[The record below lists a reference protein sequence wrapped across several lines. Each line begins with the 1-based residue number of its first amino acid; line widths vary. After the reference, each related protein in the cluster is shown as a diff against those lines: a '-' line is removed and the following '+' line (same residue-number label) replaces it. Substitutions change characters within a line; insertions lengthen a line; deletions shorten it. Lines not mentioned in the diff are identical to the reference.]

1 MNSQLPLKS
10 LIDRQSGVEEGDL
23 TLETR
28 PVACMFVI
36 KKERQQ
42 TIEIIEIS
50 DSNLNCIK
58 TMVTMVFGKIFS
70 SSRDGHGGT
79 SSAAE
84 IRTSFAMIYLTW
96 LTYEMSSDVGMTFIS
111 SRLFL

>member
-10 LIDRQSGVEEGDL
+10 LIDRQSGVEEGEL

-42 TIEIIEIS
+42 TIEIIE
-50 DSNLNCIK
+50 D
-58 TMVTMVFGKIFS
+58 F
-70 SSRDGHGGT
+70 
-79 SSAAE
+79 
-84 IRTSFAMIYLTW
+84 
-96 LTYEMSSDVGMTFIS
+96 
-111 SRLFL
+111 